1 MEWKNPI
8 LTLKHPA
15 LLDFGAGLLI
25 GLSITAA
32 LFAAMEDGGGR
43 LPHDMLLSALAA
55 LALAIVLKLGAKMR
69 ARRRAVARRAVRP
82 HHRGASDA
90 GWTAGGPQREAT
102 EPRRA
107 DAQGTNYKTPRD
119 ARTSAAPPERKA
131 ARRDTKAPA
140 EGNTRRL

>member
-1 MEWKNPI
+1 MLP
-8 LTLKHPA
+8 PSRP

-55 LALAIVLKLGAKMR
+55 LALAIVLKLSAKR
-69 ARRRAVARRAVRP
+69 KSRHRRVAPRAVRP
-82 HHRGASDA
+82 HPPGASDA
-90 GWTAGGPQREAT
+90 GWTAVGSQRVAT
-102 EPRRA
+102 EPRTES
-107 DAQGTNYKTPRD
+107 QGSNYKVSRD
-119 ARTSAAPPERKA
+119 ARVSAALPERKA

-140 EGNTRRL
+140 EDNTRRL